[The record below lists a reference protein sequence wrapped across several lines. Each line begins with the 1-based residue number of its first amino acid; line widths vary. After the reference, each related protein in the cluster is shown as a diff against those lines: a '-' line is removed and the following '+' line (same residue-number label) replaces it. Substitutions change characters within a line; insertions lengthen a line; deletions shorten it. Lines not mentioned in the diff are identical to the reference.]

1 MRWAKSVNGGADL
14 DQTYSN
20 QASAL
25 TLFSRQQNDDH
36 DDDLDDDH
44 DDDHDCGDD
53 DHDCGDD
60 NDDDHDDDCIHFGGH
75 ESFLMAHL

>member
-1 MRWAKSVNGGADL
+1 MNGGADL

-25 TLFSRQQNDDH
+25 TLFSRQH
-36 DDDLDDDH
+36 DDDH
-44 DDDHDCGDD
+44 DDDDD
-53 DHDCGDD
+53 
-60 NDDDHDDDCIHFGGH
+60 DDDHDDGDCIHFGGH

>member
-1 MRWAKSVNGGADL
+1 MNGGADL

-25 TLFSRQQNDDH
+25 TLFSRQH
-36 DDDLDDDH
+36 DDDH
-44 DDDHDCGDD
+44 DDDHHHDHDGDD
-53 DHDCGDD
+53 DHDRDD
-60 NDDDHDDDCIHFGGH
+60 GDCIHFGGH

>member
-1 MRWAKSVNGGADL
+1 MNGGADL

-25 TLFSRQQNDDH
+25 TLFSRQHDDDHDDH
-36 DDDLDDDH
+36 DDDEDH
-44 DDDHDCGDD
+44 DGDHDGDD
-53 DHDCGDD
+53 DDGAGGG
-60 NDDDHDDDCIHFGGH
+60 DCIHFGGH

>member
-1 MRWAKSVNGGADL
+1 MNGGADL

-25 TLFSRQQNDDH
+25 TLFSRQH
-36 DDDLDDDH
+36 DDDH
-44 DDDHDCGDD
+44 DDHDHHDHDGDD
-53 DHDCGDD
+53 DHD
-60 NDDDHDDDCIHFGGH
+60 HDDGDCIHFGGH